1 MFAKNRG
8 NGGFNKQ
15 DYNYLSERYLEQ
27 NGFNPHEIKQDA
39 LGKKAKIS
47 HYDIYRNSTTKE
59 LYVAPKGVK
68 GTPIP
73 TGIIFD

>member
-1 MFAKNRG
+1 MFASRNGG

-27 NGFNPHEIKQDA
+27 SGFDPNEIKQDA

-47 HYDIYRNSTTKE
+47 HYDTYKNSTTKE
-59 LYVAPKGVK
+59 LYVAPKGLKV
-68 GTPIP
+68 PLYELV
-73 TGIIFD
+73 